1 MRGGEGGGLS
11 KLKPSALSN
20 LNKNVLK
27 GMKIEHHYT
36 TENVKKLSFFVKKN
50 FNQLLLM
57 IHL

>member
-27 GMKIEHHYT
+27 GMKIERQYT
-36 TENVKKLSFFVKKN
+36 TENVKKRPFSVKK
-50 FNQLLLM
+50 F
-57 IHL
+57 